1 MRFFSHDATQRF
13 AFIPVLGLLVLSLSA
28 CQSAYY
34 GTLENLG
41 IHKRDILVDRVE
53 ETQESQQDA
62 QEQFVSALEQFR
74 SVVEFDGGELE
85 DRFEKLNDEFE
96 KSEDVA
102 NEIRDRINAIEDVA
116 DDLFDEWED
125 ELEQYSSQSL
135 RRESQRS
142 LKSTQRRYGKLIV
155 TMRQSEERLSPVL
168 DAMRDQV
175 LYLKHN
181 LNARAVRAVRGEI
194 AGIDKDVEAL
204 LASMQKSIAE
214 ADDFVSDMRAEI
226 D

>member
-1 MRFFSHDATQRF
+1 MRAISRAAAICF
-13 AFIPVLGLLVLSLSA
+13 LLTTLSA

-34 GTLENLG
+34 GTLEKVG

-85 DRFEKLNDEFE
+85 ERFDKLSDEFE

-102 NEIRDRINAIEDVA
+102 NEIRSRIDAIEDVA
-116 DDLFDEWED
+116 DDLFEEWQT
-125 ELEQYSSQSL
+125 ELDQYSSKSL
-135 RRESQRS
+135 RRESERS
-142 LKSTQRRYGKLIV
+142 LKSTQQRYEKLIV
-155 TMRQSEERLSPVL
+155 TMRQSETRLNPVL

-214 ADDFVSDMRAEI
+214 ADDFVSGMRAETQ
-226 D
+226 